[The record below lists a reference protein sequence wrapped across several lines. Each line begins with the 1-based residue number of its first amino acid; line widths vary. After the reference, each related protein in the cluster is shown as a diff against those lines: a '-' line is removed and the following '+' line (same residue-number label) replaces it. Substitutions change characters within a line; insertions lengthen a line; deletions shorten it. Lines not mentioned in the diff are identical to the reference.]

1 LLAVRVILGAVE
13 AVFFPGVIYLL
24 SSWYT
29 KRELGKRFAGLYIA
43 QQVGNAFGGLI
54 AAGILKLDGVH
65 GIRGWRWLFIIEGA
79 ATVGVGLFCVFFL
92 PEYPYNARMLKPVER
107 DLAVWRLER
116 EAGASEANEDIG
128 TLKGFLLG
136 LQDPKLYVI
145 IFMNMM
151 SQVQGSIANF
161 FPSIVNTLGYGHYET
176 LLLTA
181 PPYVLAGIV
190 YFIITWYSDRTNN
203 MYRVILTCICIACAT
218 YIIALSTLN
227 TAARY
232 TAMMLM
238 PFSSV
243 GPQLML
249 YKIINQHLPRPIA
262 KRAGAVAMTNA
273 IGGISNIWMSYL
285 FIGAPHY
292 YPAFGALFAAAMVFL
307 VTREGGTTR
316 ESLLAVGVWAL

>member
-1 LLAVRVILGAVE
+1 MVSVDGAGFSSCKFAPSLAC
-13 AVFFPGVIYLL
+13 F
-24 SSWYT
+24 SSSD
-29 KRELGKRFAGLYIA
+29 
-43 QQVGNAFGGLI
+43 LI
-54 AAGILKLDGVH
+54 S
-65 GIRGWRWLFIIEGA
+65 EGA

-181 PPYVLAGIV
+181 PPYGK
-190 YFIITWYSDRTNN
+190 FIHPE
-203 MYRVILTCICIACAT
+203 A
-218 YIIALSTLN
+218 
-227 TAARY
+227 
-232 TAMMLM
+232 
-238 PFSSV
+238 
-243 GPQLML
+243 
-249 YKIINQHLPRPIA
+249 
-262 KRAGAVAMTNA
+262 
-273 IGGISNIWMSYL
+273 SNDQS
-285 FIGAPHY
+285 
-292 YPAFGALFAAAMVFL
+292 
-307 VTREGGTTR
+307 
-316 ESLLAVGVWAL
+316 